1 MTPDQEKE
9 FFRKSVFTL
18 KGRILHP
25 ALLVP
30 KPNKEG
36 TKVNF
41 NVQAIFKP
49 EDNVQELARL
59 GAFIKQ
65 CYDTFYPNFP
75 IQNWVNPLKKFETY
89 IRQDGRPNAEML
101 KGHYWVNAAS
111 GKDMAPQVY
120 KQGPMGMVLLTAADE
135 AEVYSGRNAVV
146 NISFYRIKSQKH
158 GLSTNINGVLLLDGG
173 DKVQGA
179 GSFDPN
185 RAFGSFMQDMGMPVT
200 PSATPSNDPFGVN
213 SGSPAPQNNTPNG
226 ASFI

>member
-9 FFRKSVFTL
+9 FFRKHVFTL

-25 ALLVP
+25 ALLKP
-30 KPNKEG
+30 MPNKEG
-36 TKVNF
+36 TRVNF

-49 EDNVQELARL
+49 EDNAQEIARL

-65 CYDTFYPNFP
+65 VYDTFYPGFP
-75 IQNWVNPLKKFETY
+75 IQNWVNPLKKYETY
-89 IRQDGRPNAEML
+89 IRQDGRPNAEYL

-111 GKDMAPQVY
+111 GKDVPPQVY
-120 KQGPMGMVLLTAADE
+120 KQGPMGMVLLTEADQ

-158 GLSTNINGVLLLDGG
+158 GLSTNINGVLLLEGG
-173 DKVQGA
+173 EKVQGA

-185 RAFGSFMQDMGMPVT
+185 RAFGSFMQDMGMNVPVT
-200 PSATPSNDPFGVN
+200 NTPSNDPFGNSGNN
-213 SGSPAPQNNTPNG
+213 SGSNG
-226 ASFI
+226 PSFI